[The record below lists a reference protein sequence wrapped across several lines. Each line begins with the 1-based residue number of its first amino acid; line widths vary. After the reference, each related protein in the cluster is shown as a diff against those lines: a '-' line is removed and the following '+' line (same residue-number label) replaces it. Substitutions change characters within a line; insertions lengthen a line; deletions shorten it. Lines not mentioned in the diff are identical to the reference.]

1 MIKEIQN
8 VVDNSV
14 NDINELLRLDTDS
27 KAINEERNSTI
38 YKIVIP
44 QLFKC
49 HKVDFAK
56 NRKLA
61 NTLTELYEEKGL
73 KSARVERIRKVITNK
88 VTQSLVADC
97 KTLEAFENKLIRE
110 KLNSYGALRKLIKA
124 TNIKENKVNKWAEQF
139 SEFTAEEQEEATTL
153 IYSKIKEAGF
163 EDTVA
168 DIMAQG

>member
-1 MIKEIQN
+1 MFKEIQN
-8 VVDNSV
+8 VVNDSV
-14 NDINELLRLDTDS
+14 NDINELLRLDIDS
-27 KAINEERNSTI
+27 KAINEEKNSTI
-38 YKIVIP
+38 YKIVLP
-44 QLFKC
+44 ALFKC

-61 NTLTELYEEKGL
+61 NTLTELYVEKGL

-88 VTQSLVADC
+88 VTQALVADC

-110 KLNSYGALRKLIKA
+110 KLNSYGALKKLIKA
-124 TNIKENKVNKWAEQF
+124 AKKEENKVHKWAEQF
-139 SEFTAEEQEEATTL
+139 SEFTAEEQEEATKL
-153 IYSKIKEAGF
+153 IYSKIKKAGF